1 MAPHHKSNRA
11 VEGDPDQGHSR
22 GMPRRPDEDEI
33 AERTARERREAGL
46 PSGPADDPET
56 AYQEERRQI
65 DHEVNT
71 GEMPAG
77 KGDKTTRR
85 GRSPFP
91 PSHYE
96 S

>member
-11 VEGDPDQGHSR
+11 VEGNPDQGHSR
-22 GMPRRPDEDEI
+22 GMPRRPNDDEI

-46 PSGPADDPET
+46 SSGPADDPEA
-56 AYQEERRQI
+56 AYREERR
-65 DHEVNT
+65 EVDREAKT
-71 GEMPAG
+71 GEIPTG
-77 KGDKTTRR
+77 EKSRR
-85 GRSPFP
+85 DQDPFP